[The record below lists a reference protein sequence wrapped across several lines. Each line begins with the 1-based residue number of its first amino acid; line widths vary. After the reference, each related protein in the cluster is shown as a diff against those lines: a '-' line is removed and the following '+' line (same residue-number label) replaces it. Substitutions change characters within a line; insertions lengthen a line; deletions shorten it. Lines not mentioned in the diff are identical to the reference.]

1 MLSIIAVVLFLISCV
16 MSFTNVIRLSR
27 GESQVFPGEVTLGLI
42 IIGWICLII
51 SWVL

>member
-1 MLSIIAVVLFLISCV
+1 MLSIIALVLFLISCV
-16 MSFTNVIRLSR
+16 MSSTNIIRMNR
-27 GESQVFPGEVTLGLI
+27 GESQVFPGEVTMGLI